1 MKAVHITTID
11 MGGAFKA
18 VVRLNEALNR
28 EGMESVVLF
37 RNCLS
42 SSAGGEEFLKSPM
55 AKLVSKSRNLINGL
69 FANGSVDCDILSSDL
84 SESPLVLEA
93 DVIFIHWVN
102 SFLSTKAIS
111 ALIDIGKPVVIFCH
125 DMWHFTGGCHV
136 DGGCGGFADGC
147 ADCKKAGR
155 LRKRVREQARIKAEY
170 SSRPNVILAGPGRSI
185 IEDIR
190 KSLVGRNA
198 RVEYIPNT
206 IDKNVFFRTHKT
218 EALRQLGIPGDKPVI
233 LAGAV
238 NMGRDNANKGGRYL
252 IEALR
257 ELDDDEVFVIL
268 LGRMDEEDSLLIR
281 QEHISLGYVED
292 EDRMRLIYN
301 AADVTVVPSLQE
313 SFGLMVCESMACGTP
328 VAAFPAG
335 GIVDQIDHKIN
346 GYLADM
352 CDPLDLAEG
361 IRNCIEH
368 EEEYSDRCVTKA
380 SSFDYSVVAPKWRGV
395 LESMVR

>member
-1 MKAVHITTID
+1 M
-11 MGGAFKA
+11 
-18 VVRLNEALNR
+18 
-28 EGMESVVLF
+28 
-37 RNCLS
+37 
-42 SSAGGEEFLKSPM
+42 
-55 AKLVSKSRNLINGL
+55 
-69 FANGSVDCDILSSDL
+69 
-84 SESPLVLEA
+84 
-93 DVIFIHWVN
+93 
-102 SFLSTKAIS
+102 
-111 ALIDIGKPVVIFCH
+111 
-125 DMWHFTGGCHV
+125 
-136 DGGCGGFADGC
+136 
-147 ADCKKAGR
+147 
-155 LRKRVREQARIKAEY
+155 
-170 SSRPNVILAGPGRSI
+170 ILAGPGRSI